1 MASVTNRTNDQH
13 CAYHS
18 DAGWCLREN
27 LCFFIECFSIFLHY
41 LEKHWLFPR
50 RPHPFFLRAAGG
62 GRRKRVFI
70 SCSVPGPPK
79 STENDE
85 YLEQYQCDD
94 RGDKKKPRSFFFYLH
109 IWLKYVLVRF
119 SYKLLVRLWNFEF
132 TLTLRSSLSLL

>member
-1 MASVTNRTNDQH
+1 MV
-13 CAYHS
+13 
-18 DAGWCLREN
+18 
-27 LCFFIECFSIFLHY
+27 FFVVAVVVF
-41 LEKHWLFPR
+41 
-50 RPHPFFLRAAGG
+50 FFLL
-62 GRRKRVFI
+62 KKVLLLIFTSFSKSEKCVFI
-70 SCSVPGPPK
+70 LCSVPGPPK